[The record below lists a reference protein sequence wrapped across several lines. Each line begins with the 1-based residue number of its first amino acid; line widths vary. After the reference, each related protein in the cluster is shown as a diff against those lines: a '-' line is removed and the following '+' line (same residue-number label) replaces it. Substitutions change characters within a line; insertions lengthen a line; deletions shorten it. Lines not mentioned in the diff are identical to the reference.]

1 MAVQMSQTKDFLQEM
16 VEIFTPN
23 SKQRS
28 FQFIKT
34 SYLLKATKQLEK
46 STVKNKQNGFKSE

>member
-1 MAVQMSQTKDFLQEM
+1 M